1 MIISVP
7 KEIKAQECRVA
18 MTPAGVDTLVSF
30 GHQVIVEKGAGEAAG
45 FSDDSYIHAGAQ
57 IVGTEEAWTRGEL
70 LAKVKE
76 PQPSEYKYL
85 RPGMVLFTYLHL
97 APELEL
103 TKILAES
110 GISAIGYETVQRED
124 RSLPLLTPMSE
135 VAGRLSVQI
144 GASFLEKNH
153 GGKGVLLEG
162 VPGVA
167 PTSVVVVGA
176 GTVGTGAI
184 RRTVG
189 MGARVTAVDMNV
201 DRLRYLE
208 DIFMGKIQT
217 IYSNRYNLHQAISQA
232 DLVIG
237 AVLIPGGRAP
247 KVVTEEMVKSME
259 PGSVIVDVAVDQ
271 GGCIETVDRSTTHA
285 DPVFVKHG
293 VLHYAVSN
301 MPGAVPRT
309 STLAL
314 TNATLPYMVKIANKG
329 FKRAVS
335 EDKAL
340 GKGVNITHGKIT
352 HPAVSKS
359 LGLPYTPLE
368 EVLEKM

>member
-1 MIISVP
+1 MVISVP
-7 KEIKAQECRVA
+7 KETMAQECRVA
-18 MTPAGVDTLVSF
+18 MTPAGVDTLVLH
-30 GHQVIVEKGAGEAAG
+30 GHKVIVEKGAGEAAG
-45 FSDDSYIHAGAQ
+45 FSDESYIDAGAAM
-57 IVGTEEAWTRGEL
+57 VSADEAWEEGDL
-70 LAKVKE
+70 IAKVKE

-85 RPGMVLFTYLHL
+85 KPDKVLFTYLHL
-97 APELEL
+97 APEPKL
-103 TKILAES
+103 TKILQDS
-110 GISAIGYETVQRED
+110 GITAIGYETVQRKD
-124 RSLPLLTPMSE
+124 KSLPLLTPMSE

-144 GASFLEKNH
+144 GSHFLEKNH

-237 AVLIPGGRAP
+237 AVLIPGRRAP
-247 KVVTEEMVKSME
+247 KVVTEEMIKSME
-259 PGSVIVDVAVDQ
+259 PGCVIVDVAVDQ
-271 GGCIETVDRSTTHA
+271 GGCIETIDHTTTHA
-285 DPVFVKHG
+285 DPVYVKHG
-293 VLHYAVSN
+293 VLHYAVPN

-314 TNATLPYMVKIANKG
+314 TNATLPYMVKIADKG
-329 FKRAVS
+329 FKAAVA
-335 EDKAL
+335 EDRSLAV
-340 GKGVNITHGKIT
+340 GVNIVNGRIT
-352 HPAVSKS
+352 HSGVAES
-359 LGLPYTPLE
+359 LNFTYTPLE